1 MDLLLDQGLPRSTVA
16 HLAGLGLKATHVGEI
31 GMAASP
37 DETILEFARD
47 HEQVVVSLDSD
58 FHALLASSG
67 ASSPSVIRVRVEG
80 LRGEAMSQLIKQVI
94 DSVGDKLEQGAVVS
108 ATESSIR
115 VRRLPIGSKPR

>member
-1 MDLLLDQGLPRSTVA
+1 M
-16 HLAGLGLKATHVGEI
+16 ATHVGEI

-37 DETILEFARD
+37 DEEILEFARD

-80 LRGEAMSQLIKQVI
+80 LRGEAMSQLIKRVI
-94 DSVGDKLEQGAVVS
+94 DKVGGKLEQGAVVS
-108 ATESSIR
+108 ATENSIR